1 MNTNCHDALKL
12 RTLISRNERYI
23 SISSSP
29 KPSLLRG
36 ARTRMQASQGHRQ
49 MSLLPAYLSCPSPTT
64 LTLVLPRSPPPPLPR
79 EGVLWAPEVF
89 QEHPRDSYNCGLRKV
104 RQGPWPWR
112 QKQMT
117 RAQGWSSATGRS
129 QLPAPPPIHPLGQP
143 GPYMLCFLSP
153 QENGQRAGRG
163 RVRERAVREETG
175 REQMTSPLWV
185 SGRGGGG
192 AQS

>member
-64 LTLVLPRSPPPPLPR
+64 LTLVLPRSPQPPLPR
-79 EGVLWAPEVF
+79 EGVLWALEVF
-89 QEHPRDSYNCGLRKV
+89 QEHPRDFYNCGLRKV
-104 RQGPWPWR
+104 RQGPRPWS
-112 QKQMT
+112 QKLMT
-117 RAQGWSSATGRS
+117 RAQGWSVSHRQVAAAC
-129 QLPAPPPIHPLGQP
+129 PAPHTPFRSAWSLYAMLPLTP
-143 GPYMLCFLSP
+143 
-153 QENGQRAGRG
+153 
-163 RVRERAVREETG
+163 REWAESWEG
-175 REQMTSPLWV
+175 DG
-185 SGRGGGG
+185 SGRG
-192 AQS
+192 Q